1 MADENKTSSKRRDHH
16 LKGAIDGKPFSKE
29 NQPTPEQKKEGW
41 KEWREKR
48 MLTQMIA
55 KKMAQGST
63 LEEYYQSLLDNAKA
77 GNAKAIETIN
87 KGIEDQVQQIELND
101 VSDKQQFIELPNGT
115 KIPL

>member
-1 MADENKTSSKRRDHH
+1 MADEEKTSSKRRDHH
-16 LKGAIDGKPFSKE
+16 LKGAIDGKPFTSE
-29 NQPTPEQKKEGW
+29 NQPPPEAKKAGW

-63 LEEYYQSLLDNAKA
+63 LEDYYQSLLDNAKA

-87 KGIEDQVQQIELND
+87 KGIEDQVDKSEVTHKVEKDIDGFIIE
-101 VSDKQQFIELPNGT
+101 DK
-115 KIPL
+115 

>member
-1 MADENKTSSKRRDHH
+1 MADEEKTSSKRRDHH
-16 LKGAIDGKPFSKE
+16 LKGAIDGKPFTSE
-29 NQPTPEQKKEGW
+29 NQPSPEAKKAGW

-55 KKMAQGST
+55 KKMAQGTT

-87 KGIEDQVQQIELND
+87 KGIEDQIDKSEVKHETTAPIIIEWT
-101 VSDKQQFIELPNGT
+101 KQ
-115 KIPL
+115 

>member
-1 MADENKTSSKRRDHH
+1 MAGSDKTTIKRP
-16 LKGAIDGKPFSKE
+16 KKPFTGTEGVTFSKDH
-29 NQPTPEQKKEGW
+29 QPTPEQKKEGW

-55 KKMAQGST
+55 KKMAQGTT

>member
-1 MADENKTSSKRRDHH
+1 MAGSDKTTIKRP
-16 LKGAIDGKPFSKE
+16 KKPFTGSEGVTFSKDH
-29 NQPTPEQKKEGW
+29 QPTPEQKKEGW

-63 LEEYYQSLLDNAKA
+63 LEDYYQSLLDNAKA

-87 KGIEDQVQQIELND
+87 KGIEEQI
-101 VSDKQQFIELPNGT
+101 DKSEVTVTTATINVDL
-115 KIPL
+115 